1 MSATER
7 SEPFDTVRD
16 VTRDLLRSL
25 GLTTIF
31 GNPGTT
37 EIGFLTDFPN
47 DFRYVLGLQESV
59 AVAMADGYA
68 HAAGRAVL
76 VNLHSA
82 GGVGHGLGHVFTAYR
97 NNTPMIVL
105 AGQQVRSLM
114 PSEPFLGATDATTFP
129 RPYVKWAVEPA
140 RPQDVPAA
148 IAHAHR
154 VATQPPYGPVFVSVP
169 ADDWDAPCDPLPE
182 RPAIPGFGPDP
193 DALAG
198 LVAALDAASA
208 PALVAGPGVDAEGAI
223 DDLVALAERTRAAV
237 WASPMNW
244 RSSFPEDHP
253 LFAGFLPPEERGT
266 AETLRAHDLVV
277 VLGAPA
283 FLFHVFR
290 GHTDLP
296 LPPLYLV
303 SDDEQVLARAREGTA
318 VRSGVRAAI
327 RAVTAATSEPAR
339 ETPAGRVRRPRP
351 PETTPPRVEWV
362 FSMLADELAEDT
374 LLVEEIPSHLLVR
387 REYLPVRARRA
398 GLLST
403 GGGALGYGL
412 PAAVGAA
419 IGAPDRKVV
428 AVLGDGSSMYSI
440 QGLWTAAREQL
451 PVTFVVLDNGL
462 YAAVDILAGPENAKM
477 PGVELGG
484 IDFVAVAGG
493 MGLRTHRVT
502 CPEELKPALTAALAD
517 DRPTLVHVT
526 VDPNPTVLY

>member
-1 MSATER
+1 MNRTS
-7 SEPFDTVRD
+7 STVRE

-37 EIGFLTDFPN
+37 EIGFLRDFPN

-68 HAAGRAVL
+68 HASGRAVL

-114 PSEPFLGATDATTFP
+114 PAEPFLGAMDATLFP
-129 RPYVKWAVEPA
+129 RPYVKWAIEPA
-140 RPQDVPAA
+140 RPQDVPGA
-148 IAHAHR
+148 IAHANR
-154 VATQPPYGPVFVSVP
+154 VATQPPFGPVFVSVP

-182 RPAIPGFGPDP
+182 RPPVPGFGPDP
-193 DALAG
+193 DAIAG
-198 LVAALDAASA
+198 LVAALDAARR
-208 PALVAGPGVDAEGAI
+208 PALVVGPGVDAEGAI
-223 DDLVALAERTRAAV
+223 PDVVELAERVRASV
-237 WASPMNW
+237 WASPMAW

-253 LFAGFLPPEERGT
+253 QFLGFLPPEQRGT
-266 AETLRAHDLVV
+266 TEALQGHDLVV

-283 FLFHVFR
+283 FLYHVFR
-290 GHTDLP
+290 GASDLR

-303 SDDEQVLARAREGTA
+303 SDDEQVLARAREG
-318 VRSGVRAAI
+318 VGIRSGVRAAV
-327 RAVTAATSEPAR
+327 RAVAGLVAEPDR
-339 ETPAGRVRRPRP
+339 PVPAGRTRRPRP
-351 PETTPPRVEWV
+351 PETTPIAVDWV
-362 FSMLADELAEDT
+362 FSMLADELPADV

-387 REYLPVRARRA
+387 REYLPVRATRA

-440 QGLWTAAREQL
+440 QGLWTAAREHL
-451 PVTFVVLDNGL
+451 PVTFVILDNSL
-462 YAAVDILAGPENAKM
+462 YAAVDILAGPENGKM

-484 IDFVAVAGG
+484 IDFVALAASMGVA
-493 MGLRTHRVT
+493 THRVT
-502 CPEELKPALTAALAD
+502 RPHELKPAITDALAD
-517 DRPTLVHVT
+517 DRPTLVHVK